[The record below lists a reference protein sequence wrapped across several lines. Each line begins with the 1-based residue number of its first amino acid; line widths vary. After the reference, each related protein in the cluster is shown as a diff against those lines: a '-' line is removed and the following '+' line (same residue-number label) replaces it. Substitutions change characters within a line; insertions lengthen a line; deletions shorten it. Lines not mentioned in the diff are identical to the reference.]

1 MSFERT
7 GSIFSG
13 LAGAYIQREAH
24 VVSLF
29 PYAFPDEEALALRAS
44 RIAVTDPS
52 TTNPYPRSELSALLE
67 AYQRRLAELAGLE
80 GAFNRAAD
88 QARRLAEADS
98 LAVVTGQQAG
108 LFTGPLYT
116 VYKAVTCINLAKRLE
131 EKTGRPVVPVFW
143 VASEDHDFEEIS
155 HIELLQGEKA
165 VPVTVTS
172 RPEEDRFA
180 VGHRTL
186 PEDLAAT
193 LEGFLSL
200 LPQSEH
206 RPPWE
211 ETWHRLLTSP
221 AGPHEHFAALLHRLL
236 GPYGLVILDPLL
248 PGLKQLPGCA
258 SFFASV
264 LENEVAL
271 REGLSRGVEQIREL
285 GYTPQVEKGPEE
297 TNLFYFHQGRRLAIV
312 HDGGGY
318 RLRGAEIAFSRDEL
332 LDLARRRPDLFSA
345 NVVTRPLLQDRLL
358 PTAAYVAGPGEI
370 AYFAA
375 YRDVYSAMGMEM
387 PPIVPR
393 LSATIIE
400 GFVDKLL
407 ERYALSFADVPAELE
422 GRLKE
427 ELAAQDEL
435 GIEALFEE
443 LESRVRSAYLP
454 AVERI
459 ARWDRQTEKLAEENL
474 DRVIAQARFLR
485 QKVEHRHRQRCQDT
499 RNHFRKLELHL
510 WPTAPQ
516 ERVYNIF
523 PYLLKYG
530 SSLIETLLEAP
541 VEWLDSHCLIR
552 C

>member
-13 LAGAYIQREAH
+13 LAGAYVQREAH

-29 PYAFPDEEALALRAS
+29 PYAFPDENALALRA
-44 RIAVTDPS
+44 RRMTATDS
-52 TTNPYPRSELSALLE
+52 YPRSELSSLLE
-67 AYQRRLAELAGLE
+67 GYQRRLADLAGLE
-80 GAFNRAAD
+80 GSSNRAAD
-88 QARRLAEADS
+88 QARRLAEANS

-116 VYKAVTCINLAKRLE
+116 IYKAVTCINLAKRLE
-131 EKTGRPVVPVFW
+131 AKTGQPVIPVFW

-155 HIELLQGEKA
+155 HIKLLQGEK
-165 VPVTVTS
+165 TVVITMTS
-172 RPEEDRFA
+172 RPDEDRFA
-180 VGHRTL
+180 IGHRTL
-186 PEDLAAT
+186 PEDLAVT
-193 LEGFLSL
+193 LESFLSH

-206 RPPWE
+206 RLPWE
-211 ETWHRLLTSP
+211 ETWHRLLTGP
-221 AGPHEHFAALLHRLL
+221 TGPHEHFAALLHKLL

-248 PGLKQLPGCA
+248 SGLKQLPRCA

-264 LENEVAL
+264 LENEVSL
-271 REGLSRGVEQIREL
+271 REGLSRGVEQIRRL

-297 TNLFYFHQGRRLAIV
+297 TSLFYFHQGRRLAILR
-312 HDGGGY
+312 DGRGY
-318 RLRGAEIAFSRDEL
+318 RLRGAEITFSRDEL
-332 LDLARRRPDLFSA
+332 LDLAQRQPDLFST
-345 NVVTRPLLQDRLL
+345 NVVTRPLLQDQLL
-358 PTAAYVAGPGEI
+358 PTTAYVAGPGEI

-375 YRDVYSAMGMEM
+375 YRDVYRAMGMEM

-393 LSATIIE
+393 LSVTIIE

-407 ERYALSFADVPAELE
+407 ERYALSFADVPAGLE
-422 GRLKE
+422 GRLRE

-435 GIEALFEE
+435 GIGALFEE
-443 LESRVRSAYLP
+443 LESQVRAAYLP

-459 ARWDRQTEKLAEENL
+459 ARWDRQMGNLAEENL

-485 QKVEHRHRQRCQDT
+485 QKVEHRHRQRCQDK
-499 RNHFRKLELHL
+499 RNHFRKVELHL
-510 WPTAPQ
+510 WPGAPQ

-541 VEWLDSHCLIR
+541 VEWLDSHCLFR